1 MNVVAPILT
10 ALILLLALASW
21 LLLLVASIEPLLWRV
36 IRRQVAGRGWVRASV
51 WLTRLCRGSFEHDRR
66 GGPVLAGALA
76 LLARSTHD
84 ERLATWLEGQL
95 AGGAS
100 GGAIGAAGVVAAG
113 LIAASRGQRDAARD
127 LMHSASNFDA
137 EVAPA
142 PARVIANEWLV
153 ADAAERGDWV
163 SVMRLGVRPDVASPQ
178 TRFLAFAAA
187 RVRRELLIDEP
198 TATDLG
204 LRWLWWRSAD
214 RRRTRPLLLRALAT
228 PRILSRRKPAPPA
241 PVVVPRPIDPAEF
254 AGDPLA
260 YAQALHALWGTVS
273 DLERSLTPSH
283 LIDLCKAWDAAF
295 AGPAL
300 AELTAR
306 SQALT
311 TMMKPEL
318 ALAQLRRTVCEEIA
332 ALTARAQVPLPALI
346 EAGEIGAEAAM
357 LLRADLL
364 GEVEK
369 LNQNLRSR
377 TVQKRGLSSVEELRE
392 WNTLRRAYERAAALG
407 GLEVRRLMFPDI
419 HLYVCNYAVWLW
431 NDRKEYGISAP
442 LFRWLLAE
450 AEAVGDEE
458 AITLQRKNVGVK

>member
-1 MNVVAPILT
+1 MNVLASVLA
-10 ALILLLALASW
+10 ALILLLAVAAW
-21 LLLLVASIEPLLWRV
+21 LLLLLVSLEPLLWRM
-36 IRRQVAGRGWVRASV
+36 IRAQVAGRGWVRPSV
-51 WLTRLCRGSFEHDRR
+51 WLARLCRGSFEHDRR

-76 LLARSTHD
+76 LLARPTHD
-84 ERLATWLEGQL
+84 EGVATWLEGQM
-95 AGGAS
+95 GGA
-100 GGAIGAAGVVAAG
+100 GAIGAAGVVAAG

-127 LMHSASNFDA
+127 LMHNASNFDA

-142 PARVIANEWLV
+142 PARVIAGEWLV
-153 ADAAERGDWV
+153 ADAAERGDWA
-163 SVMRLGVRPDVASPQ
+163 SVMRLGVRPDVASAQ

-214 RRRTRPLLLRALAT
+214 RRSTRPLLQRALAS
-228 PRILSRRKPAPPA
+228 PRILSRRKPKPAPPVVA
-241 PVVVPRPIDPAEF
+241 PPPIDPAEF
-254 AGDPLA
+254 AGEPLA
-260 YAQALHALWGTVS
+260 YAQALHALWGTVA

-283 LIDLCKAWDAAF
+283 LIDLCRAWDMAF

-300 AELTAR
+300 AQLAAR
-306 SQALT
+306 S
-311 TMMKPEL
+311 K
-318 ALAQLRRTVCEEIA
+318 IA
-332 ALTARAQVPLPALI
+332 ASAPISPASISALSGISARAVS
-346 EAGEIGAEAAM
+346 AAISSQTVRRSCASASSGRTTVASAW
-357 LLRADLL
+357 LRADLL

-369 LNQNLRSR
+369 LNQGLRSR

-431 NDRKEYGISAP
+431 NERKEYGISTP

-458 AITLQRKNVGVK
+458 AIILQRKNVGVK

>member
-1 MNVVAPILT
+1 MNVLASFLA
-10 ALILLLALASW
+10 ALILLLAVAAW
-21 LLLLVASIEPLLWRV
+21 LLLLLISIEPLLWRV
-36 IRRQVAGRGWVRASV
+36 IRVHVAGRGWVRPSV
-51 WLTRLCRGSFEHDRR
+51 WLARLCRGSFEHDRR

-76 LLARSTHD
+76 LLARPTHD
-84 ERLATWLEGQL
+84 EGVATWLEGQM
-95 AGGAS
+95 GGA
-100 GGAIGAAGVVAAG
+100 GAIGAAGVVAAG

-127 LMHSASNFDA
+127 LMHNASNFDA

-142 PARVIANEWLV
+142 PARVIAGEWLV
-153 ADAAERGDWV
+153 ADAAERGDWA
-163 SVMRLGVRPDVASPQ
+163 SVMRLGVRPDVASAQ

-214 RRRTRPLLLRALAT
+214 RRATRPLLQRALAS
-228 PRILSRRKPAPPA
+228 PRILSRRKPKPAA
-241 PVVVPRPIDPAEF
+241 PVVAAPPIDPAEF
-254 AGDPLA
+254 VGEPLA
-260 YAQALHALWGTVS
+260 YAQALHALWGTVA

-283 LIDLCKAWDAAF
+283 LIDLCRAWDMAF

-300 AELTAR
+300 AQLAAR
-306 SQALT
+306 SQALAT
-311 TMMKPEL
+311 VVRPEL

-332 ALTARAQVPLPALI
+332 ALTARAEIPLGALLD
-346 EAGEIGAEAAM
+346 AGEIGAEAAI

-369 LNQNLRSR
+369 LNQGLRSR

-431 NDRKEYGISAP
+431 NERKEYGISTP

>member
-1 MNVVAPILT
+1 MNVLAPLLG
-10 ALILLLALASW
+10 ALILLLAVAAW
-21 LLLLVASIEPLLWRV
+21 LLLLLVSIEPLLWRV
-36 IRRQVAGRGWVRASV
+36 IRLQVAGRGWVRASV
-51 WLTRLCRGSFEHDRR
+51 WLARLCRGSFEHDRR

-76 LLARSTHD
+76 LLARRAHD
-84 ERLATWLEGQL
+84 ERVATWLEGQL
-95 AGGAS
+95 EGE
-100 GGAIGAAGVVAAG
+100 GAIGAAGVVAAG

-127 LMHSASNFDA
+127 LMHSASNFDGEA
-137 EVAPA
+137 APA
-142 PARVIANEWLV
+142 PARVIASEWLV
-153 ADAAERGDWV
+153 ADAAERGDWAG
-163 SVMRLGVRPDVASPQ
+163 VMRLGVRPDVASAQ

-187 RVRRELLIDEP
+187 RVRRELLVDEP
-198 TATDLG
+198 SATDVG

-214 RRRTRPLLLRALAT
+214 RRRTRPLLDRALAS
-228 PRILSRRKPAPPA
+228 PRILSRRKPAPAPA
-241 PVVVPRPIDPAEF
+241 VVAAPPIDPAEF
-254 AGDPLA
+254 AGEPVA
-260 YAQALHALWGTVS
+260 YAQALHALWGTVA

-283 LIDLCKAWDAAF
+283 LMDLCRAWDAAF

-300 AELTAR
+300 AQLTAR

-311 TMMKPEL
+311 TVLRPEH
-318 ALAQLRRTVCEEIA
+318 ALAQLRRTVCEELA
-332 ALTARAQVPLPALI
+332 ALASRAQIPLNALSD
-346 EAGEIGAEAAM
+346 AGEIGAEAAA
-357 LLRADLL
+357 LLRAELL
-364 GEVEK
+364 GEVEE

-431 NDRKEYGISAP
+431 NERKEYGISGP

-458 AITLQRKNVGVK
+458 AIVLQRKNVGVK

>member
-1 MNVVAPILT
+1 MT
-10 ALILLLALASW
+10 AFSLISAWLILRLVLLGWFFVLAMI
-21 LLLLVASIEPLLWRV
+21 AHEPLLWWLIQRG
-36 IRRQVAGRGWVRASV
+36 VAARGWVRPSV
-51 WLTRLCRGSFEHDRR
+51 WLAHLCRGSFEHDRR

-76 LLARSTHD
+76 LLAGPAHD
-84 ERLATWLEGQL
+84 DRLATWLEGQL
-95 AGGAS
+95 GGS
-100 GGAIGAAGVVAAG
+100 GAIGAAGVVAAG
-113 LIAASRGQRDAARD
+113 LIATSRGQRDAARD

-137 EVAPA
+137 ELAPTL
-142 PARVIANEWLV
+142 ARVIANEWLV
-153 ADAAERGDWV
+153 ADAAERGDWAG
-163 SVMRLGVRPDVASPQ
+163 VMRLGVRPDVASPQ

-187 RVRRELLIDEP
+187 RVRRELLVDEP

-214 RRRTRPLLLRALAT
+214 RGRNRALLRQALAA
-228 PRILSRRKPAPPA
+228 PRVLTSRKPTPAPPVPTA
-241 PVVVPRPIDPAEF
+241 PPIDPAEF
-254 AGDPLA
+254 VGEPLA
-260 YAQALHALWGTVS
+260 YAQALHALWGTVA
-273 DLERSLTPSH
+273 DLERNLTPSH

-300 AELTAR
+300 AQLTAR

-311 TMMKPEL
+311 TVLKPDL

-332 ALTARAQVPLPALI
+332 ALTARAQIPLSALL
-346 EAGEIGAEAAM
+346 ESGAIGAEAAT

-364 GEVEK
+364 GAVEQ

-377 TVQKRGLSSVEELRE
+377 TLQKRGLPAVEELRE

-419 HLYVCNYAVWLW
+419 HLFVCNYAVWLW
-431 NDRKEYGISAP
+431 NDRKEYGISGP

>member
-1 MNVVAPILT
+1 MNLLSLVPILRLMLV
-10 ALILLLALASW
+10 AW
-21 LLLLVASIEPLLWRV
+21 FLLLVLLAHEPLLWWA
-36 IRRQVAGRGWVRASV
+36 IRQGVAARGWVRPSV
-51 WLTRLCRGSFEHDRR
+51 WLAQLCRASFEHDRR
-66 GGPVLAGALA
+66 GGPALAGALA
-76 LLARSTHD
+76 LLARGTHD
-84 ERLATWLEGQL
+84 DRLATWLEGQL
-95 AGGAS
+95 GGK
-100 GGAIGAAGVVAAG
+100 GAIGAAGVVAAG

-137 EVAPA
+137 EVAL
-142 PARVIANEWLV
+142 ARVIANEWLV
-153 ADAAERGDWV
+153 ADAAERGDWAR
-163 SVMRLGVRPDVASPQ
+163 VMRLGVRPDVASPQ

-204 LRWLWWRSAD
+204 LRWMWWCSAD
-214 RRRTRPLLLRALAT
+214 RRRNRALLRQALAT
-228 PRILSRRKPAPPA
+228 PRILSSRKPAPPPPA
-241 PVVVPRPIDPAEF
+241 PAPPPIDPAEF
-254 AGDPLA
+254 VGDPLA
-260 YAQALHALWGTVS
+260 YAQALHALWGTVVE
-273 DLERSLTPSH
+273 LERNLTPSH

-300 AELTAR
+300 AQLSAR

-311 TMMKPEL
+311 TVLKPDL
-318 ALAQLRRTVCEEIA
+318 ALAQLRRTVCEELA
-332 ALTARAQVPLPALI
+332 ALTSRAQIPLAALL
-346 EAGEIGAEAAM
+346 ESGPIGAEAAT

-369 LNQNLRSR
+369 LNQSLRSR
-377 TVQKRGLSSVEELRE
+377 TQQKRSLSSVEELRE

-419 HLYVCNYAVWLW
+419 HLFVCNYAVWLW
-431 NDRKEYGISAP
+431 NDRKEYGISGP